1 MEEHECQIRNV
12 HPAKPHS
19 LKRAQQSS
27 DAQPAVLRSTGVTG
41 AGSRVSLTSARNAD
55 SGDRNEMGSVA
66 VIMRVMPESPEV
78 DLEQLKIALK
88 QKLPGIQD
96 MKVEPIG
103 FGLKAIKF
111 AAIINDVGGETDAL
125 ETSLSSIPGVERA
138 EIIEVTLN

>member
-1 MEEHECQIRNV
+1 
-12 HPAKPHS
+12 
-19 LKRAQQSS
+19 
-27 DAQPAVLRSTGVTG
+27 
-41 AGSRVSLTSARNAD
+41 
-55 SGDRNEMGSVA
+55 MGNVA

-78 DLEQLKIALK
+78 DLEQLKTALK

-111 AAIINDVGGETDAL
+111 AAIIIDAGGETDTL

-138 EIIEVTLN
+138 EIIEVTLT

>member
-1 MEEHECQIRNV
+1 MEEHECQIKNV
-12 HPAKPHS
+12 RPVVPRL
-19 LKRAQQSS
+19 LKKGQQSS
-27 DAQPAVLRSTGVTG
+27 DARPAVLKSDGATG
-41 AGSRVSLTSARNAD
+41 AGSRVSPTSAQNAD

-66 VIMRVMPESPEV
+66 VIMRVMPESPDV
-78 DLEQLKIALK
+78 DLEKLKTALK

-111 AAIINDVGGETDAL
+111 AAIINDAGGETDAL
-125 ETSLSSIPGVERA
+125 EKSLSSIPGVERA

>member
-1 MEEHECQIRNV
+1 LEELECQIRNV
-12 HPAKPHS
+12 HPAAPRS
-19 LKRAQQSS
+19 QKRVQQSS
-27 DAQPAVLRSTGVTG
+27 GAHPAVLKSDGATG
-41 AGSRVSLTSARNAD
+41 AANRVFPTSARNAD
-55 SGDRNEMGSVA
+55 SGDREEMGSVA

-78 DLEQLKIALK
+78 DLEQLKTALK

-96 MKVEPIG
+96 MKIEPIG

-111 AAIINDVGGETDAL
+111 AAIINDAGGETDAL

>member
-1 MEEHECQIRNV
+1 MPRSQ
-12 HPAKPHS
+12 
-19 LKRAQQSS
+19 KRGQQSS
-27 DAQPAVLRSTGVTG
+27 GAQLAVLRSAGATG
-41 AGSRVSLTSARNAD
+41 AGSRVSPTPARDAD

-78 DLEQLKIALK
+78 DLEQLKTALK

-111 AAIINDVGGETDAL
+111 AAIINDAGGETDAL
-125 ETSLSSIPGVERA
+125 EQSLSSIPGVERA

>member
-1 MEEHECQIRNV
+1 MPRL
-12 HPAKPHS
+12 
-19 LKRAQQSS
+19 LKRVQPSS
-27 DAQPAVLRSTGVTG
+27 DARPAVLRSAGATG
-41 AGSRVSLTSARNAD
+41 AGNRVLLMSARSVD

-66 VIMRVMPESPEV
+66 VIMRVMPESPDV
-78 DLEQLKIALK
+78 DLEQLKTALK

-96 MKVEPIG
+96 MKIEPIG

-111 AAIINDVGGETDAL
+111 AAIINDAGGETDAL